1 MSKNN
6 NWITK
11 EIIENS
17 INTIYIFGDN
27 LQHRGLGGQAKI
39 CRPFVDKGKAIGI
52 PTKRSPTMYDS
63 AFFSDKIDE
72 AKAINKAI
80 DEISEKYREG
90 YKIVFLPNIGKGY
103 AQMPHRSPILYK
115 LLNEYINIF
124 RDE

>member
-52 PTKRSPTMYDS
+52 PTKRSPTMYDN
-63 AFFSDKIDE
+63 AFFSDKVDE

-80 DEISEKYREG
+80 SKILLKYTEG
-90 YKIVFLPNIGKGY
+90 NKIVFLPNIGKGY
-103 AQMPHRSPILYK
+103 AKMPDKSPILYK
-115 LLNEYINIF
+115 LLVEFIKQF
-124 RDE
+124 E